1 MLFKSLYVPSGDLNR
16 PRGNRQYWMAV
27 MREQECPGCWAQ
39 GGVAGAVFIMSQGEG
54 RHSQGGGWEDSR
66 VGTFNSGVHTEI

>member
-1 MLFKSLYVPSGDLNR
+1 
-16 PRGNRQYWMAV
+16 